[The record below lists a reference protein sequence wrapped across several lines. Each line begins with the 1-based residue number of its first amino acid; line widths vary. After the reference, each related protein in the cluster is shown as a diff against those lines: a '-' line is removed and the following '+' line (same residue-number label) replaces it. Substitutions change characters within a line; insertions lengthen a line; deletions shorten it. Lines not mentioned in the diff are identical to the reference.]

1 MNYQTDIDDIL
12 STLKTSLE
20 GSSDIASIKLEYLGR
35 KGKINSLMSKIKEV
49 PEKERKS
56 YGEKV
61 NETKL
66 KIEEIILKAEEQGNK
81 KKIEEENNSWS
92 DVSVVIRKE
101 MGSLHPITQTK
112 WLIEDIFQRMGFQ
125 VEYPFEID
133 STDNNFTFVNM
144 PPSHPA
150 RSSWDTFFTDA
161 GDVPIVHTSSMQNR
175 ILKNNKPPI
184 YAVVPGR
191 CFRNESTDSRH
202 EHTFTQF
209 EGIVVDKGIRFTDMI
224 GVLKTFFSEYF
235 ERDVEVMVTPDM
247 FPFVEPGGMIQVRW
261 EGQSEAI
268 KKITKGTGW
277 LEIMGCGMIHPNVLS
292 MGNIDPDVYSG
303 FAFGGG
309 IERLLLIKYG
319 IEDIRLF
326 EKGDLKFL
334 RQF

>member
-1 MNYQTDIDDIL
+1 
-12 STLKTSLE
+12 
-20 GSSDIASIKLEYLGR
+20 
-35 KGKINSLMSKIKEV
+35 
-49 PEKERKS
+49 
-56 YGEKV
+56 
-61 NETKL
+61 
-66 KIEEIILKAEEQGNK
+66 
-81 KKIEEENNSWS
+81 
-92 DVSVVIRKE
+92 
-101 MGSLHPITQTK
+101 
-112 WLIEDIFQRMGFQ
+112 
-125 VEYPFEID
+125 
-133 STDNNFTFVNM
+133 
-144 PPSHPA
+144 
-150 RSSWDTFFTDA
+150 
-161 GDVPIVHTSSMQNR
+161 
-175 ILKNNKPPI
+175 
-184 YAVVPGR
+184 
-191 CFRNESTDSRH
+191 
-202 EHTFTQF
+202 
-209 EGIVVDKGIRFTDMI
+209 MI

-247 FPFVEPGGMIQVRW
+247 FPFVEPGGMISVRW

>member
-1 MNYQTDIDDIL
+1 
-12 STLKTSLE
+12 
-20 GSSDIASIKLEYLGR
+20 
-35 KGKINSLMSKIKEV
+35 
-49 PEKERKS
+49 
-56 YGEKV
+56 
-61 NETKL
+61 
-66 KIEEIILKAEEQGNK
+66 
-81 KKIEEENNSWS
+81 
-92 DVSVVIRKE
+92 
-101 MGSLHPITQTK
+101 
-112 WLIEDIFQRMGFQ
+112 
-125 VEYPFEID
+125 
-133 STDNNFTFVNM
+133 
-144 PPSHPA
+144 
-150 RSSWDTFFTDA
+150 
-161 GDVPIVHTSSMQNR
+161 
-175 ILKNNKPPI
+175 
-184 YAVVPGR
+184 
-191 CFRNESTDSRH
+191 
-202 EHTFTQF
+202 
-209 EGIVVDKGIRFTDMI
+209 MI